1 MTVEELRKAWAR
13 FDPRR
18 PLKNGELEKYY
29 VEVPYSHI
37 DELRTRLSLNAEHRT
52 PSKFLFSGHRGCGKS
67 TALFKLISELGDG
80 FFVVY
85 YSVSE
90 VLDINDVSHIDVLFS
105 IVSRML
111 KEAVEQEVKI
121 GEDVQKRLNNWGKKI
136 TETVTKE
143 ESSEASMGAGINFF
157 VNLMARIKNEDTT
170 RKELRREIEP
180 RISELID
187 IINDLTVEIERHFS
201 FKKQVLV
208 IVDDLEKIEYVERA
222 KFIFQR
228 SQLVQPKCHIIYTYP
243 ISLHYS
249 AQSNPIQGMFDW
261 TCMHP
266 NIKVFERGG
275 EPGTEG
281 RKILRKIVEMRE
293 PGDIFESGVLD
304 YIIEMS
310 GGVIKEMLR
319 IIQDA
324 ISESIT
330 LQKEKID
337 METAENVVTEMRN
350 IYRKQLSAEDKEILR
365 EVMEGKRGIGRDEKL
380 VDLLHNLS
388 LLEYRNRE
396 IWCGVNPIVAPLLR
410 ENGGARSMSDSP

>member
-37 DELRTRLSLNAEHRT
+37 EELKTRLLLHAENRR
-52 PSKFLFSGHRGCGKS
+52 PSKVLFSGHRGCGKS
-67 TALFKLISELGDG
+67 TALFKLMSEIEDR

-90 VLDINDVSHIDVLFS
+90 VLDINDVSYIDVLFS

-111 KEAVEQEVKI
+111 EEAREKKVKI
-121 GEDVQKRLNNWGKKI
+121 VEDVQKRLDDWGKRI
-136 TETVTKE
+136 TETVIKE
-143 ESSEASMGAGINFF
+143 KSSETEAGAGINFF
-157 VNLMARIKNEDTT
+157 LNIMARIKSEDTT
-170 RKELRREIEP
+170 RQELRKEIEP

-187 IINDLTVEIERHFS
+187 IINDLTTEIERHFS

-208 IVDDLEKIEYVERA
+208 IVDDLEKIEDVELA
-222 KFIFQR
+222 KNIFQK
-228 SQLVQPKCHIIYTYP
+228 SQLVQPNCHIIYTYP

-249 AQSNPIQGMFDW
+249 AESKSIHMNFDW
-261 TCMHP
+261 NCMHP
-266 NIKVFERGG
+266 NIKVFEGDG
-275 EPGTEG
+275 EPAMEG
-281 RKILRKIVEMRE
+281 RKILRRIVERRE
-293 PGDIFESGVLD
+293 PQGIFEAGVLE

-319 IIQDA
+319 IIQDS

-330 LQKEKID
+330 LQKERIN
-337 METAENVVTEMRN
+337 METAKSVVTEMRN

-365 EVMEGKRGIGRDEKL
+365 EVMEGKREIGRDEKL

-388 LLEYRNRE
+388 LLEYRNGE
-396 IWCGVNPIVAPLLR
+396 SWCGVNPIVAPLLR
-410 ENGGARSMSDSP
+410 ESGGARQVPD